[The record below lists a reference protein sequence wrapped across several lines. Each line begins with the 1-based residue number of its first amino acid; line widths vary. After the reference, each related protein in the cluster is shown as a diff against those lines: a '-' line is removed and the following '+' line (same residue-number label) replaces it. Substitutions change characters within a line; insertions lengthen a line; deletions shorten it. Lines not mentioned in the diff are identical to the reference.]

1 VYINAQRLKINDN
14 TLAFGECNICTVFKK
29 ENTTNISFRMLSKD
43 GAQPILSLQI
53 LPSADEK
60 YFPFDRGSVC

>member
-1 VYINAQRLKINDN
+1 MCINAQRLKMKN
-14 TLAFGECNICTVFKK
+14 TLAFGGCNICTLFKRG
-29 ENTTNISFRMLSKD
+29 NTTNISFRMLSKD

-53 LPSADEK
+53 LPSTDEK